1 MIDCIDVNSRPFLR
15 FIEEVLTESFPREYL
30 KTYINICKKNSDP
43 LMGKILINYE
53 TDQAF
58 GGVLGRI

>member
-30 KTYINICKKNSDP
+30 KTYINICKKK
-43 LMGKILINYE
+43 L
-53 TDQAF
+53 
-58 GGVLGRI
+58 